1 MSRYESRDVTFD
13 VPRHWEDRTLVAFA
27 APAKPGQAT
36 APNMVM
42 TRDSLGPEE
51 TIQSYADK
59 QLAELSKRLE
69 GFELDERKE
78 QTYGGQPGVELRFTW
93 QGSSG
98 KLEQRLA
105 MVVGKRRTVCC
116 FNATMSKADA
126 EQMNPLFDRIMST
139 IRFPRPGEST

>member
-1 MSRYESRDVTFD
+1 MSRYENRDVTFD

-36 APNMVM
+36 SPNVVM
-42 TRDSLGPEE
+42 TRDTLGAEE

-69 GFELDERKE
+69 AFELDERKE
-78 QTYGGQPGVELRFTW
+78 TTFGGQPGVELRFTW
-93 QGSSG
+93 QGSVG

-105 MVVGKRRTVCC
+105 MALGKRRTVFC
-116 FNATMSKADA
+116 FNATMDKADA
-126 EQMNPLFDRIMST
+126 DQMNPLFDRIMYT
-139 IRFPRPGEST
+139 IRSPRPGETT

>member
-1 MSRYESRDVTFD
+1 MSRYESRDVIFD
-13 VPRHWEDRTLVAFA
+13 VPRHWDDRTLVAFA

-42 TRDSLGPEE
+42 TRDTLGAEE

-78 QTYGGQPGVELRFTW
+78 MTLGGQPGVELRFSW
-93 QGSSG
+93 VGSNG

-105 MVVGKRRTVCC
+105 MAQGRRRAVYC
-116 FNATMSKADA
+116 FNATMAKADA
-126 EQMNPLFDRIMST
+126 DQMNPLFDRIMAT
-139 IRFPRPGEST
+139 IRFPRPSEGT

>member
-1 MSRYESRDVTFD
+1 MSRYESRDVVFD

-27 APAKPGQAT
+27 APPRPGQST
-36 APNMVM
+36 APNVVM
-42 TRDSLGPEE
+42 TRDTLGPEE

-78 QTYGGQPGVELRFTW
+78 LSFGGQPGVELRFSW
-93 QGSSG
+93 IGSAG

-105 MVVGKRRTVCC
+105 MALGRKRTVYC
-116 FNATMSKADA
+116 FNATMAKADA
-126 EQMNPLFDRIMST
+126 DQMNPLVDRIMST
-139 IRFPRPGEST
+139 IRFPRPGEGT

>member
-42 TRDSLGPEE
+42 TRDTLGAEE
-51 TIQSYADK
+51 TIGSYADK
-59 QLAELSKRLE
+59 QLTELSKRLE

-78 QTYGGQPGVELRFTW
+78 DTFGGQPGVELRFTW
-93 QGSSG
+93 QGSAG
-98 KLEQRLA
+98 KLEQRLV
-105 MVVGKRRTVCC
+105 MVAGRRRSVCC
-116 FNATMSKADA
+116 FNATMAKADA
-126 EQMNPLFDRIMST
+126 EQLNPLFDRIIST
-139 IRFPRPGEST
+139 IKFPRPGEST

>member
-1 MSRYESRDVTFD
+1 MSRYENRDVTFD

-36 APNMVM
+36 SPNVVM
-42 TRDSLGPEE
+42 TRDTLGAEE

-69 GFELDERKE
+69 AFELDERKE
-78 QTYGGQPGVELRFTW
+78 MTFGGQPGVELRFTW
-93 QGSSG
+93 QGSVG

-105 MVVGKRRTVCC
+105 MALGKRRTVFC
-116 FNATMSKADA
+116 FNATMAKADA
-126 EQMNPLFDRIMST
+126 DQMNPLFDRIMST

>member
-1 MSRYESRDVTFD
+1 MSRYENRDVTFD

-36 APNMVM
+36 SPNVVM
-42 TRDSLGPEE
+42 TRDTLGAEE

-69 GFELDERKE
+69 AFELDERKE
-78 QTYGGQPGVELRFTW
+78 TTFGGQPGVELRFTW
-93 QGSSG
+93 QGSVG

-105 MVVGKRRTVCC
+105 MALGKRRTVFC
-116 FNATMSKADA
+116 FNATMAKADA
-126 EQMNPLFDRIMST
+126 DQMNPLFDRIMST
-139 IRFPRPGEST
+139 IRFPRPGETT